1 MLKFLH
7 IENIAVIEKTDIE
20 FFDGLSA
27 LTGETGAGKSIIIDA
42 INAVLGERTS
52 KELIRNG
59 CDSANVTAQ
68 FCELSEIS
76 KNAVTSAGYDLEED
90 GTLIINRTLLL
101 KGNGSIRINGK
112 PAAVSILKN
121 IGRDLIN
128 IHGQHDNQNLL
139 DPENHYIYVDR
150 LAENEKLKSEYY
162 NEFHK
167 LNTIRK
173 EIAKLSSDLEE
184 KKRRKD
190 LIEFEINE
198 LSGADIKIGETEN
211 LRKKQKIAENYSKMI
226 SSLNEAYSY
235 LNGGDDFDGAVSLI
249 KNSQKSLISSDCEE
263 ISDSISKT
271 ADILSILEDI
281 CSDIRTVTHN
291 EEYGALDIEAINQRL
306 DLLRKLSVK
315 YNADE
320 TQMLL
325 KLENLQEELLSIDTA
340 DEKIEKLSKEL
351 DLSTERLIAL
361 GDKLSQSRIKA
372 GNKFCK
378 EVTNVLKFLDM
389 PNVTFQMKH
398 EKGRYTKSGC
408 DTIEFMIC
416 TNIGEAMKPLHKI
429 ASGGELSRIMLAIKS
444 VLSDKDGIDTLI
456 FDEIDSGISGRA
468 AGKVGIQLKK
478 ASADKQVLCVTHL
491 AQIAANADNQ
501 YLIEK
506 TVKDNKTYTN
516 VSLLSYEERI
526 KEIARIMSGDSLTD
540 SLYNSAKELLDRSKK
555 NEDL

>member
-90 GTLIINRTLLL
+90 GTLIIDRTLSL

-128 IHGQHDNQNLL
+128 ILGQHDNQNLL

-226 SSLNEAYSY
+226 SSLTEAYSY

-320 TQMLL
+320 AQMLL

-340 DEKIEKLSKEL
+340 DEKIDKLSKEL

-506 TVKDNKTYTN
+506 TVKDGKTYTN

>member
-90 GTLIINRTLLL
+90 GTLIIDRTLSL

-235 LNGGDDFDGAVSLI
+235 LNGGEDFDGAVSLI

-506 TVKDNKTYTN
+506 TVKDNKTYTK

>member
-42 INAVLGERTS
+42 INAILGERTS

-59 CDSANVTAQ
+59 SVTANVTAQ
-68 FCELSEIS
+68 FCNLSEAA
-76 KNAVTSAGYDLEED
+76 KNAVTEAGYDLETDE
-90 GTLIINRTLLL
+90 TLLIDRTLSL
-101 KGNGSIRINGK
+101 KGNGSVRINGR

-121 IGRDLIN
+121 IGRYLIN

-139 DPENHYIYVDR
+139 DPENHFIYVDR
-150 LAENEKLKSEYY
+150 LAENEKLKSDYY
-162 NEFHK
+162 TEFHN

-173 EIAKLSSDLEE
+173 KIAELSSDLDE
-184 KKRRKD
+184 KKRRKE

-198 LSGADIKIGETEN
+198 LSGADLKIGETEN

-226 SSLNEAYSY
+226 TSLNEAYSFI
-235 LNGGDDFDGAVSLI
+235 NGDDNFDGAASLI
-249 KNSQKSLISSDCEE
+249 KNAQKSLIASDCDEMSE
-263 ISDSISKT
+263 SISKA
-271 ADILSILEDI
+271 ADILSDLEEI

-291 EEYGALDIEAINQRL
+291 EEYSELDIETINLRL
-306 DLLRKLSVK
+306 DILRRLSVK

-320 TQMLL
+320 AQMLS
-325 KLENLQEELLSIDTA
+325 KLEELKDELQMIDTA
-340 DEKIEKLSKEL
+340 DEKIEKLSEEL
-351 DLSTERLIAL
+351 DFSTERLVEL
-361 GDKLSQSRIKA
+361 GERLSQSRIKA

-378 EVTNVLKFLDM
+378 EVTSVLKFLDM

-398 EKGRYTKSGC
+398 EKGRYTKFGC
-408 DTIEFMIC
+408 DIIEFMIC

-506 TVKDNKTYTN
+506 TVKDGKTYTN

-526 KEIARIMSGDSLTD
+526 KEIARIMSGNSLTD
-540 SLYNSAKELLDRSKK
+540 SLYNSAKELLDRSNN
-555 NEDL
+555 NENL

>member
-42 INAVLGERTS
+42 INAILGERTS

-59 CDSANVTAQ
+59 SVTANVTAQ
-68 FCELSEIS
+68 FCNLSEAA
-76 KNAVTSAGYDLEED
+76 KNAVTEAGYDLETDE
-90 GTLIINRTLLL
+90 TLLIDRTLSL
-101 KGNGSIRINGK
+101 KGNGSVRINGR

-121 IGRDLIN
+121 IGRYLIN

-139 DPENHYIYVDR
+139 DPENHFIYVDR
-150 LAENEKLKSEYY
+150 LAENEKLKSDYY
-162 NEFHK
+162 TEFHN

-173 EIAKLSSDLEE
+173 KIAELSSDLDE
-184 KKRRKD
+184 KKRRKE

-198 LSGADIKIGETEN
+198 LSGADLKIGETEN

-226 SSLNEAYSY
+226 TSLNEAYSFI
-235 LNGGDDFDGAVSLI
+235 NGDDNFDGAASLI
-249 KNSQKSLISSDCEE
+249 KNAQKSLIASDCDEMSE
-263 ISDSISKT
+263 SISKA
-271 ADILSILEDI
+271 ADILSDLEEI
-281 CSDIRTVTHN
+281 CSDIRTVIHN
-291 EEYGALDIEAINQRL
+291 EEYSELDIETINLRL
-306 DLLRKLSVK
+306 DTLRRLSVK

-320 TQMLL
+320 AQMLS
-325 KLENLQEELLSIDTA
+325 KLEELKDELQMIDTA
-340 DEKIEKLSKEL
+340 DEKIEKLSEEL
-351 DLSTERLIAL
+351 DFSTERLVEL
-361 GDKLSQSRIKA
+361 GERLSQSRIKA

-378 EVTNVLKFLDM
+378 EVTSVLKFLDM

-506 TVKDNKTYTN
+506 TVKDGKTYTN

-526 KEIARIMSGDSLTD
+526 KEIARIMSGNSLTD
-540 SLYNSAKELLDRSKK
+540 SLYNSAKELLDRSNN
-555 NEDL
+555 NENL

>member
-90 GTLIINRTLLL
+90 GTLIIDRTLSL

-150 LAENEKLKSEYY
+150 LAENERLKSEYY

-478 ASADKQVLCVTHL
+478 ASTDKQVLCVTHL

-506 TVKDNKTYTN
+506 TVKDNKTYTK

>member
-90 GTLIINRTLLL
+90 GTLIIDRTLSL

-198 LSGADIKIGETEN
+198 LSGADIK
-211 LRKKQKIAENYSKMI
+211 
-226 SSLNEAYSY
+226 
-235 LNGGDDFDGAVSLI
+235 
-249 KNSQKSLISSDCEE
+249 
-263 ISDSISKT
+263 
-271 ADILSILEDI
+271 
-281 CSDIRTVTHN
+281 
-291 EEYGALDIEAINQRL
+291 
-306 DLLRKLSVK
+306 
-315 YNADE
+315 
-320 TQMLL
+320 
-325 KLENLQEELLSIDTA
+325 
-340 DEKIEKLSKEL
+340 
-351 DLSTERLIAL
+351 
-361 GDKLSQSRIKA
+361 
-372 GNKFCK
+372 
-378 EVTNVLKFLDM
+378 
-389 PNVTFQMKH
+389 
-398 EKGRYTKSGC
+398 
-408 DTIEFMIC
+408 
-416 TNIGEAMKPLHKI
+416 
-429 ASGGELSRIMLAIKS
+429 
-444 VLSDKDGIDTLI
+444 
-456 FDEIDSGISGRA
+456 
-468 AGKVGIQLKK
+468 
-478 ASADKQVLCVTHL
+478 
-491 AQIAANADNQ
+491 
-501 YLIEK
+501 
-506 TVKDNKTYTN
+506 
-516 VSLLSYEERI
+516 
-526 KEIARIMSGDSLTD
+526 
-540 SLYNSAKELLDRSKK
+540 SAKRKI
-555 NEDL
+555 

>member
-90 GTLIINRTLLL
+90 GTLIINRTLSL

-506 TVKDNKTYTN
+506 TVKDNKTYTK

>member
-42 INAVLGERTS
+42 INAILGERTS

-59 CDSANVTAQ
+59 SVTANVTAQ
-68 FCELSEIS
+68 FCNLSEAA
-76 KNAVTSAGYDLEED
+76 KNAVTEAGYDLETDE
-90 GTLIINRTLLL
+90 TLLIDRTLSL
-101 KGNGSIRINGK
+101 KGNGSVRINGR

-121 IGRDLIN
+121 IGRYLIN

-150 LAENEKLKSEYY
+150 LAENERLKSEYY

-226 SSLNEAYSY
+226 TSLNEAYSFI
-235 LNGGDDFDGAVSLI
+235 NGDDNFDGAASLI
-249 KNSQKSLISSDCEE
+249 KNAQKSLIASDCDEMSE
-263 ISDSISKT
+263 SISKA
-271 ADILSILEDI
+271 ADILSDLEEI

-291 EEYGALDIEAINQRL
+291 EEYSELDIETINLRL
-306 DLLRKLSVK
+306 DTLRRLSVK

-320 TQMLL
+320 AQMLS
-325 KLENLQEELLSIDTA
+325 KLEELKDELLMIDTA
-340 DEKIEKLSKEL
+340 DEKIEKLSEEL
-351 DLSTERLIAL
+351 DFSTERLVEL
-361 GDKLSQSRIKA
+361 GERLSQSRIKA

-378 EVTNVLKFLDM
+378 EVTSVLKFLDM

-398 EKGRYTKSGC
+398 EKGRYTKFGC
-408 DTIEFMIC
+408 DIIEFMIC

-506 TVKDNKTYTN
+506 TVKDGKTYTN

-526 KEIARIMSGDSLTD
+526 KEIARIMSGNSLTD
-540 SLYNSAKELLDRSKK
+540 SLYNSAKELLDRSNN
-555 NEDL
+555 NENL

>member
-90 GTLIINRTLLL
+90 GTLIIDRTLSL

-351 DLSTERLIAL
+351 DLSIERLIAL

-506 TVKDNKTYTN
+506 TVKDNKTYTK

>member
-90 GTLIINRTLLL
+90 GTLIIDRTLSL

-506 TVKDNKTYTN
+506 TVKDNKTYTK

>member
-42 INAVLGERTS
+42 INAILGERTS

-59 CDSANVTAQ
+59 SVTANVTAQ
-68 FCELSEIS
+68 FCNLSEAA
-76 KNAVTSAGYDLEED
+76 KNAVTEAGYDLETDE
-90 GTLIINRTLLL
+90 TLLIDRTLSL
-101 KGNGSIRINGK
+101 KGNGSVRINGR

-121 IGRDLIN
+121 IGRYLIN

-139 DPENHYIYVDR
+139 DPENHFIYVDR
-150 LAENEKLKSEYY
+150 LAENEKLKSDYY
-162 NEFHK
+162 TEFHN

-173 EIAKLSSDLEE
+173 RIAELSSDLDE
-184 KKRRKD
+184 KKRRKE

-226 SSLNEAYSY
+226 TSLNEAYSFI
-235 LNGGDDFDGAVSLI
+235 NGDDNFDGAASLI
-249 KNSQKSLISSDCEE
+249 KNAQKSLSASDCDEMSE
-263 ISDSISKT
+263 SISKA
-271 ADILSILEDI
+271 ADILSDLEEI

-291 EEYGALDIEAINQRL
+291 EEYSELDIETINLRL
-306 DLLRKLSVK
+306 DILRRLSVK

-320 TQMLL
+320 AQMLS
-325 KLENLQEELLSIDTA
+325 KLEELKDELQMIDTA
-340 DEKIEKLSKEL
+340 DEKIEKLSEEL
-351 DLSTERLIAL
+351 DFSTERLVEL
-361 GDKLSQSRIKA
+361 GERLSQSRIKA

-378 EVTNVLKFLDM
+378 EVTSVLKFLDM

-398 EKGRYTKSGC
+398 EKGRYTKFGC
-408 DTIEFMIC
+408 DIIEFMIC

-506 TVKDNKTYTN
+506 TVKDGKTYTN

-526 KEIARIMSGDSLTD
+526 KEIARIMSGNSLTD
-540 SLYNSAKELLDRSKK
+540 SLYNSAKELLDRSNN
-555 NEDL
+555 NENL

>member
-90 GTLIINRTLLL
+90 GTLIIDRTLSL

-456 FDEIDSGISGRA
+456 FDEIDSGISGIA

-506 TVKDNKTYTN
+506 TVKDNKTYTK

>member
-90 GTLIINRTLLL
+90 GTLIIDRTLSL

-506 TVKDNKTYTN
+506 TVKDNKTYTK

-555 NEDL
+555 HEDL

>member
-42 INAVLGERTS
+42 INAILGERTS

-59 CDSANVTAQ
+59 SVTANVTAQ
-68 FCELSEIS
+68 FCNLSEAA
-76 KNAVTSAGYDLEED
+76 KNAVTEAGYDLETDE
-90 GTLIINRTLLL
+90 TLLIDRTLSL
-101 KGNGSIRINGK
+101 KGNGSVRINGR

-121 IGRDLIN
+121 IGRYLIN

-139 DPENHYIYVDR
+139 DPENHFIYVDR
-150 LAENEKLKSEYY
+150 LAENEKLKSDYY
-162 NEFHK
+162 TEFHN

-173 EIAKLSSDLEE
+173 KIAELSSDLDE
-184 KKRRKD
+184 KKRRKE

-198 LSGADIKIGETEN
+198 LSGADLKIGETEN

-226 SSLNEAYSY
+226 TSLNEAYSFI
-235 LNGGDDFDGAVSLI
+235 NGDDNFDGAASLI
-249 KNSQKSLISSDCEE
+249 KNAQKSLIASDCDEMSE
-263 ISDSISKT
+263 SISKA
-271 ADILSILEDI
+271 ADILSDLEEI

-291 EEYGALDIEAINQRL
+291 EEYSELDIETINLRL
-306 DLLRKLSVK
+306 DILRRLSVK

-320 TQMLL
+320 AQMLS
-325 KLENLQEELLSIDTA
+325 KLEELKDELQMIDTA
-340 DEKIEKLSKEL
+340 DEKIEKLSEEL
-351 DLSTERLIAL
+351 DFSTERLVEL
-361 GDKLSQSRIKA
+361 GERLSQSRIKA

-378 EVTNVLKFLDM
+378 EVTSVLIFLDM
-389 PNVTFQMKH
+389 PNFTFQMKH
-398 EKGRYTKSGC
+398 EKGRYTKFGC
-408 DTIEFMIC
+408 DIIEFMIC

-506 TVKDNKTYTN
+506 TVKDGKTYTN

-526 KEIARIMSGDSLTD
+526 KEIARIMSGNSLTD
-540 SLYNSAKELLDRSKK
+540 SLYNSAKELLDRSNN
-555 NEDL
+555 NENL

>member
-20 FFDGLSA
+20 FFEGLSA

-42 INAVLGERTS
+42 INAILGERTS

-68 FCELSEIS
+68 FCKLSDIS

-90 GTLIINRTLLL
+90 GTLIIDRTLSL
-101 KGNGSIRINGK
+101 KGNGSTRINGR
-112 PAAVSILKN
+112 PATVSILKS

-150 LAENEKLKSEYY
+150 LAENEKLKSDYY
-162 NEFHK
+162 SEFHK
-167 LNTIRK
+167 LNAIRK

-249 KNSQKSLISSDCEE
+249 KNAQKSLISSDCEE
-263 ISDSISKT
+263 MSDSISKT
-271 ADILSILEDI
+271 TDILSVLEEI
-281 CSDIRTVTHN
+281 CSDIRTLTHN
-291 EEYGALDIEAINQRL
+291 EEYGTLDIEAINQRL
-306 DLLRKLSVK
+306 DLLRRLSVK
-315 YNADE
+315 YNGDE
-320 TQMLL
+320 AQLLL
-325 KLENLQEELLSIDTA
+325 KLENLQEELISIDTA
-340 DEKIEKLSKEL
+340 DEKIEKLSNEL
-351 DLSTERLIAL
+351 ELSTERLVAL

-372 GNKFCK
+372 GDKFCK
-378 EVTNVLKFLDM
+378 EVTSVLKFLDM

-398 EKGRYTKSGC
+398 EKGRYTKLGC

-416 TNIGEAMKPLHKI
+416 TNAGEAMKPLHKI

-506 TVKDNKTYTN
+506 TVKDNKTYTK

>member
-90 GTLIINRTLLL
+90 GTLIIDRTLSL

-112 PAAVSILKN
+112 PATVSILKN

-226 SSLNEAYSY
+226 SSLTEAYSY

-320 TQMLL
+320 AQMLL